1 MAEMQG
7 TSLPV
12 LFTEGAAMDTLE
24 NYVNWRGDIPFSVA
38 GFTDAD
44 AVACSVLAY
53 LKLDMVWDDVRGKT
67 LREAYQLLHR
77 EHQERGGVPDEKS
90 VLHDLTN
97 EDPDGAIRHMM
108 DRAADETAH
117 EKTENE
123 ESTSPSEE
131 PAISDESS
139 EKPSSGL
146 EIHVTD
152 MSTLGDVDHP
162 VYDSVADAEKED
174 DAQTVSM
181 SERISS
187 WRRKHEEKKKER
199 MKARDVIS
207 QSMAACIRAL
217 ALSGRFGNAVIE
229 DYRSEYDPG
238 DHFQFAVTM
247 LRLDSGIHIVTF
259 RGSDDSTAGWKEDFL
274 ISFTKTMAQRRAL
287 AYLMDVI
294 PDRGAAGAADPSK
307 PKIYFGPG
315 AEPKPRADS
324 FIICGHSKGG
334 NLALYACPQLTDN
347 QLSHVRHIYIC
358 DAPGLSPDEFPD
370 IHPERIDAITTN
382 ILPEYSIFG
391 RLFEPA
397 LNNTEIVRSTADGV
411 LQHAPESWIVTP
423 GGGLSIAGKFDV
435 SSGWINDT
443 MEQWLESVS
452 SEDRLAFV
460 NQLFGTIEADGCSK
474 MTDFIGESPLALEN
488 LVSAV
493 LESDDRSSRFAL
505 KRPFTRL
512 KSGMQSGVKKTEKR
526 TADDVMYEPDFRAG
540 LLLAVIGAVL
550 LLIPSAYAD
559 ALVVVLFAVLVA
571 AEYVTLILRL
581 RSRKWNLA
589 GERMRVIICTVLTVF
604 FLFTVVKSGSLY
616 LPGDILFCSWF
627 LISAYV
633 SAAELHTH
641 KKSMHPA
648 RKLLRAAEAVVFA
661 VFGVAVLVLPAGTVG
676 RYSFWAGVL
685 LAGDGLLRM
694 VESLLVQRA
703 LERML
708 R

>member
-391 RLFEPA
+391 RLVEPA

-493 LESDDRSSRFAL
+493 LESDDRSRRFAL

>member
-1 MAEMQG
+1 
-7 TSLPV
+7 
-12 LFTEGAAMDTLE
+12 MDTLE

-493 LESDDRSSRFAL
+493 LESDDRSRRFAL

-526 TADDVMYEPDFRAG
+526 TADDAMYEPDFRAG

>member
-493 LESDDRSSRFAL
+493 LESDDRSRRFAL

-526 TADDVMYEPDFRAG
+526 TADDVMYEPDFRSG

>member
-77 EHQERGGVPDEKS
+77 EHQERGRVPDEKS

-493 LESDDRSSRFAL
+493 LESDDRSRRFAL

>member
-493 LESDDRSSRFAL
+493 LESDDRSRRFAL

-526 TADDVMYEPDFRAG
+526 TADDAMYEPDFRAG

>member
-493 LESDDRSSRFAL
+493 LESDDRSRRFAL

-703 LERML
+703 LELML

>member
-1 MAEMQG
+1 MQG

-493 LESDDRSSRFAL
+493 LESDDRSRRFAL

>member
-493 LESDDRSSRFAL
+493 LESDDRSRRFAL

-616 LPGDILFCSWF
+616 LPGDILFGSWF

>member
-493 LESDDRSSRFAL
+493 LESDDRSRRFAL

-589 GERMRVIICTVLTVF
+589 GERMRVIICTMLTVF
-604 FLFTVVKSGSLY
+604 FLFTIVKSGSLY

>member
-493 LESDDRSSRFAL
+493 LESDDRSRRFAL

>member
-77 EHQERGGVPDEKS
+77 EHQERDGVPDEKS

-493 LESDDRSSRFAL
+493 LESDDRSRRFAL

>member
-1 MAEMQG
+1 MAEVQG

-493 LESDDRSSRFAL
+493 LESDDRSRRFAL

>member
-423 GGGLSIAGKFDV
+423 GGGPSIAGKFDV

-493 LESDDRSSRFAL
+493 LESDDRSRRFAL

>member
-1 MAEMQG
+1 MAEVQG

-12 LFTEGAAMDTLE
+12 LFTEGAAMETLE

-493 LESDDRSSRFAL
+493 LESDDRSRRFAL

-641 KKSMHPA
+641 KKNMHPA
-648 RKLLRAAEAVVFA
+648 RKLLRASEAAVFA
-661 VFGVAVLVLPAGTVG
+661 VFGIAVLILPAGSVG
-676 RYSFWAGVL
+676 RYSFRAGVL
-685 LAGDGLLRM
+685 LTADGLLRM
-694 VESLLVQRA
+694 LETLLVQKS
-703 LERML
+703 LDRML

>member
-493 LESDDRSSRFAL
+493 LESDDRSRRFAL

-581 RSRKWNLA
+581 RSLHGRK
-589 GERMRVIICTVLTVF
+589 ERLTLPSGRHSLLLVVSHFRVCERGGAAHAQE
-604 FLFTVVKSGSLY
+604 KHA
-616 LPGDILFCSWF
+616 PG
-627 LISAYV
+627 
-633 SAAELHTH
+633 
-641 KKSMHPA
+641 
-648 RKLLRAAEAVVFA
+648 AEASPRGRGRRIRSVRRRCA
-661 VFGVAVLVLPAGTVG
+661 RPSGRYCGPLQLLGGRPSCRRRTAPDGRESAGAAGT
-676 RYSFWAGVL
+676 
-685 LAGDGLLRM
+685 
-694 VESLLVQRA
+694 
-703 LERML
+703 
-708 R
+708 

>member
-1 MAEMQG
+1 
-7 TSLPV
+7 
-12 LFTEGAAMDTLE
+12 MDTLE

-493 LESDDRSSRFAL
+493 LESDDRSRRFAL

>member
-1 MAEMQG
+1 
-7 TSLPV
+7 
-12 LFTEGAAMDTLE
+12 MDTLE

-123 ESTSPSEE
+123 ESASPSEE

-315 AEPKPRADS
+315 AEPKPKADS

-347 QLSHVRHIYIC
+347 QLSHVRHIYLC

-397 LNNTEIVRSTADGV
+397 LNNTEIVKSTADGV

-493 LESDDRSSRFAL
+493 LESDDRSRRFAL
-505 KRPFTRL
+505 KRPFTKL
-512 KSGMQSGVKKTEKR
+512 KSGIQGSAKKAEKR
-526 TADDVMYEPDFRAG
+526 TADDAMYEPDFRTG

>member
-493 LESDDRSSRFAL
+493 LESDDRSRRFAL

-694 VESLLVQRA
+694 VECLLVQRA

>member
-1 MAEMQG
+1 MQVATG
-7 TSLPV
+7 ISILHGIALGKIRIFKHPEYIIDEKLVDDPIPELGRFEQARCKVQEQQQV
-12 LFTEGAAMDTLE
+12 LYD
-24 NYVNWRGDIPFSVA
+24 R
-38 GFTDAD
+38 
-44 AVACSVLAY
+44 AVAAAGEESAAIFQFHADM
-53 LKLDMVWDDVRGKT
+53 LDDDDLLYACKTIMVEQHHTAEYAAKQGFENVAQMFK
-67 LREAYQLLHR
+67 EM
-77 EHQERGGVPDEKS
+77 
-90 VLHDLTN
+90 
-97 EDPDGAIRHMM
+97 EDP
-108 DRAADETAH
+108 
-117 EKTENE
+117 
-123 ESTSPSEE
+123 
-131 PAISDESS
+131 
-139 EKPSSGL
+139 
-146 EIHVTD
+146 
-152 MSTLGDVDHP
+152 
-162 VYDSVADAEKED
+162 YF
-174 DAQTVSM
+174 Q
-181 SERISS
+181 
-187 WRRKHEEKKKER
+187 
-199 MKARDVIS
+199 ARSADVIDV
-207 QSMAACIRAL
+207 
-217 ALSGRFGNAVIE
+217 GNAVIE

-493 LESDDRSSRFAL
+493 LESDDRSRRFAL

>member
-493 LESDDRSSRFAL
+493 LESDDRSRRFAL

-589 GERMRVIICTVLTVF
+589 GERMRVIICTVMTVF

>member
-435 SSGWINDT
+435 RSGWINDT

-493 LESDDRSSRFAL
+493 LESDDRSRRFAL

>member
-44 AVACSVLAY
+44 AVACSVLAC

-493 LESDDRSSRFAL
+493 LESDDRSRRFAL

>member
-1 MAEMQG
+1 MAEVQG

-12 LFTEGAAMDTLE
+12 LFTEGAAMETLE

-493 LESDDRSSRFAL
+493 LESDDRSRRFAL

-641 KKSMHPA
+641 KKNMHPA
-648 RKLLRAAEAVVFA
+648 RKLLRASEAVVFA
-661 VFGVAVLVLPAGTVG
+661 VFGIAVLILPAGSVG
-676 RYSFWAGVL
+676 RYSFRAGVL
-685 LAGDGLLRM
+685 LTADGLLRM
-694 VESLLVQRA
+694 LETLLVQKS
-703 LERML
+703 LDRML